1 MGNFGIGTITSAIS
15 FAIVVLF
22 VPLGFVAVSSHSVP
36 LMIAV
41 GLAFVGALVAV
52 GIVNATLSGIYT
64 AALYQYAAEGTM
76 GAGFSND
83 MVTNAF
89 RPKG

>member
-1 MGNFGIGTITSAIS
+1 MIGVGVA
-15 FAIVVLF
+15 
-22 VPLGFVAVSSHSVP
+22 FVACLTV
-36 LMIAV
+36 L
-41 GLAFVGALVAV
+41 
-52 GIVNATLSGIYT
+52 GIINATLSGIYT